1 MSVDDI
7 PMGSKADKAAFRNGL
22 NIKVQCRESD
32 MSFVYFVKLLLVRSD
47 RDRDWRED
55 RNRENAEIQVGDAM
69 AQREMLGCRRV
80 TLKSNGRG

>member
-1 MSVDDI
+1 
-7 PMGSKADKAAFRNGL
+7 
-22 NIKVQCRESD
+22 

-55 RNRENAEIQVGDAM
+55 CDWENAEIQVGDAM
-69 AQREMLGCRRV
+69 AQREMLGSRRE